1 MRGWV
6 SSEEEA
12 SFLSSFLSSFGG
24 EGGLAGGFSEGAF
37 SEGALSEGAFSEGAF
52 SEDAFSE
59 DALLE
64 GTFPDDATLDLS
76 EWAFFDD
83 AALDLSEGAFSEPAT
98 LDVSEGAFSEDAF
111 LDPFELPEPPE
122 PHDILE
128 LPDPFELAT
137 EAAFSDDGGE
147 GGSFVSLPDFPLFLE
162 CPEPASEGAFSG
174 SAAGFFSSVAAFSTA
189 GGGAAPFSF
198 FPLSC
203 FPLGPGAGAGGLSAA
218 GAPGSGPFWNFISI
232 SGLPSIL
239 GREVEERA
247 STLAWV
253 SFLGV
258 SFLGPLPPDIFSS
271 TEATVGALA
280 EPSLLVRI
288 RMKLWEP
295 WWDPGPEWE
304 PW

>member
-1 MRGWV
+1 MFLSLRDSTRGWV

-52 SEDAFSE
+52 SEGAFSEDAFSE

-76 EWAFFDD
+76 E
-83 AALDLSEGAFSEPAT
+83 
-98 LDVSEGAFSEDAF
+98 GAFSEDAF
-111 LDPFELPEPPE
+111 LDPF
-122 PHDILE
+122 E

-147 GGSFVSLPDFPLFLE
+147 GGSFLSLPDFPLFLE

-258 SFLGPLPPDIFSS
+258 SFLAPLPPDIFSS
-271 TEATVGALA
+271 TEATEGALA

-304 PW
+304 PG

>member
-1 MRGWV
+1 MFLSLRDSTRGWV
-6 SSEEEA
+6 SSEEDA
-12 SFLSSFLSSFGG
+12 SFLSSLLSSFGG
-24 EGGLAGGFSEGAF
+24 EEGLTGGFSEGAF
-37 SEGALSEGAFSEGAF
+37 SEGALPEGAFSEGAFSEGAF

-83 AALDLSEGAFSEPAT
+83 ATLDLFEGPFSEPAT

-111 LDPFELPEPPE
+111 
-122 PHDILE
+122 
-128 LPDPFELAT
+128 PDPFELAT

-147 GGSFVSLPDFPLFLE
+147 GGSFLSLPDFPLFLE

-189 GGGAAPFSF
+189 GGGAVPFSFFPFSF

-203 FPLGPGAGAGGLSAA
+203 FPLGPGAGAGGLSTA

-247 STLAWV
+247 STLAWM

-271 TEATVGALA
+271 TEATEGALA

>member
-1 MRGWV
+1 MFLSLRDSTRGWV
-6 SSEEEA
+6 SAEEEA

-52 SEDAFSE
+52 SEGAFSEDAFSE

-76 EWAFFDD
+76 E
-83 AALDLSEGAFSEPAT
+83 
-98 LDVSEGAFSEDAF
+98 GAFSEDAF
-111 LDPFELPEPPE
+111 LDPF
-122 PHDILE
+122 E

-147 GGSFVSLPDFPLFLE
+147 GGSFLSLPDFPLFLE

-271 TEATVGALA
+271 TEATEGALA

-304 PW
+304 PG

>member
-1 MRGWV
+1 MFLSLRDSTRGWV

-52 SEDAFSE
+52 SEGAFSEDAFSE

-76 EWAFFDD
+76 E
-83 AALDLSEGAFSEPAT
+83 
-98 LDVSEGAFSEDAF
+98 GAFSEDAF
-111 LDPFELPEPPE
+111 LDPF
-122 PHDILE
+122 E

-147 GGSFVSLPDFPLFLE
+147 GGSFLSLPDFPLFLE

-271 TEATVGALA
+271 TEATEGALA

-304 PW
+304 PG

>member
-1 MRGWV
+1 MFLSLRDSTRGWV

-24 EGGLAGGFSEGAF
+24 EEGLAGGFSEGAF
-37 SEGALSEGAFSEGAF
+37 SEGALSEGAFSEGAFSEGAF

-64 GTFPDDATLDLS
+64 GTFPDDATLD
-76 EWAFFDD
+76 
-83 AALDLSEGAFSEPAT
+83 
-98 LDVSEGAFSEDAF
+98 VSDGAFSEDAF
-111 LDPFELPEPPE
+111 LDPFELPETPE

-147 GGSFVSLPDFPLFLE
+147 GGSFLSLPDFPLFLE
-162 CPEPASEGAFSG
+162 CPEPASEDAFSG

-247 STLAWV
+247 STLVWV

-258 SFLGPLPPDIFSS
+258 SFLGPLPPAIFSS
-271 TEATVGALA
+271 TEATEGALA